1 MAQPTVASEEDLE
14 HLREAFLE
22 GQQATSRG
30 RYSTAEDLHA
40 QLVDADY
47 ALAPYLEMSLLIAR
61 ANRVDDQQ
69 IIDFMDQ
76 HSGTWLAEKL
86 RLNWLNT
93 LRSDRNYQGYVDNF
107 IPGTGNK
114 IQQCYYLEALYRVD
128 RIQEA
133 YAGAKDMWLVGTSQ
147 PDQCDYTF
155 NRWRRSDQFSE
166 EYIWQRYILARREGE
181 VRFSSYLA
189 NLVRDDAI
197 ELRIRAYQTI
207 RSQPEVLENIDT
219 FLTGGIGYSA
229 VIAQGLRN
237 LAAKNLSSALSIW
250 PSYRDASIFTQ
261 VDLDYSIE
269 GLMEQLI
276 DSGRTAELYQFAVE
290 NRALL
295 SEQAFEDGALI
306 ALADTDWQ
314 SLLNWLDLMPSQQ
327 QEEIRWTYW
336 RGRSMNQIGLSG
348 SQYYDQ
354 IQHSRDYYGFLASLL
369 EDNSFSLNEQKPGL
383 LPEISENQIK
393 AWQRAGE
400 LERVEYFNNSRLTW
414 VHANDELDTAELI
427 AASNWAASE
436 GLDYLSIQATIS
448 AKSWDYLEL
457 RFPTPYLDAYQG
469 VATEFDLSLT
479 WLYALSR
486 QESAFARDISS
497 GSGAIGLMQLMPGT
511 ARETARRLGIRYD
524 QDLLSNAEYN
534 TRLGASF
541 LQQAYLQLEE
551 NPVYASA
558 AYNAGISRVKGWLR
572 NDRDQL
578 PLDVWIE
585 IIPFQETKNYVQNL
599 MAFAVIYADKLGQIS
614 PLEDLDSAFFLPSA
628 N

>member
-1 MAQPTVASEEDLE
+1 MVPSAEDLE
-14 HLREAFLE
+14 NLRQVFLD

-30 RYSTAEDLHA
+30 RYSTAEDLHT
-40 QLVDADY
+40 QLVDANY

-61 ANRVDDQQ
+61 ANRVDNQE
-69 IIDFMDQ
+69 ILDFMGRY
-76 HSGTWLAEKL
+76 SGTWLAEKL

-93 LRSDRNYQGYVDNF
+93 LRSVRNYQGYVDNF

-114 IQQCYYLEALYRVD
+114 IQQCYYLEALYRLD

-133 YAGAKDMWLVGTSQ
+133 YAGATKMWLVGTSQ

-155 NRWRRSDQFSE
+155 DRWRRSDQFSE

-181 VRFSSYLA
+181 VRFSNYLA
-189 NLVRDDAI
+189 NLVIEGAI
-197 ELRIRAYQTI
+197 GLRIRAYQTI
-207 RSQPEVLENIDT
+207 RSKPEILENVET
-219 FLTGGIGYSA
+219 FVSGGISYSA

-261 VDLDYSIE
+261 EDLDYSIK
-269 GLMEQLI
+269 GLIEQLI

-290 NRALL
+290 NRAQL
-295 SEQAFEDGALI
+295 SEQAFEDGALL

-327 QEEIRWTYW
+327 QEQIRWIYW
-336 RGRSMNQIGLSG
+336 RGRSLNQIGLSG

-354 IQHSRDYYGFLASLL
+354 IRNSRDYYGFLASLL
-369 EDNSFSLNEQKPGL
+369 EDNSFSLNEQKPDL
-383 LPEISENQIK
+383 IPEISEDQIK

-414 VHANDELDTAELI
+414 VHANDELDTAELL
-427 AASNWAASE
+427 AASSWAASE
-436 GLDYLSIQATIS
+436 DLDYLSIQAAIT
-448 AKSWDYLEL
+448 AKSWDFLEL
-457 RFPTPYLDAYQG
+457 RFPTPYLEAYQS
-469 VATEFDLSLT
+469 VASEFDLSLS

-486 QESAFARDISS
+486 QESAFARDIT
-497 GSGAIGLMQLMPGT
+497 SGAGAKGLMQLMPRT
-511 ARETARRLGIRYD
+511 ARETAHKLGIRYD
-524 QDLLSNAEYN
+524 QDLLSDAEYN
-534 TRLGASF
+534 TRLGGSY

-551 NPVYASA
+551 NPIYASA

-572 NDRDQL
+572 NGRDQL
-578 PLDVWIE
+578 PLDVWVE
-585 IIPFQETKNYVQNL
+585 IIPFQETKKYVQNL
-599 MAFAVIYADKLGQIS
+599 MAFAVIYADKLGQSS
-614 PLEDLDSAFFLPSA
+614 PLQDLDSAFFIPNA